1 MGLFLK
7 GNWISPWL
15 HVFGFPR
22 YSLSI
27 RRFWVRRGKRGANKE
42 RAKISSPVA
51 HKDDLIL
58 RLPLLLVENWN
69 NIESLYSSVSL
80 VKCFVKARIRK
91 YIFQRTFHRKS
102 KTDLMSAI
110 NIIKNNWLEPCTNN
124 VFLENSSCYLNRAG
138 LIFFKITNII
148 YWVVTISRSHTIP

>member
-1 MGLFLK
+1 M
-7 GNWISPWL
+7 
-15 HVFGFPR
+15 
-22 YSLSI
+22 
-27 RRFWVRRGKRGANKE
+27 RRGKRGANKE

-102 KTDLMSAI
+102 KSDLMSAI
-110 NIIKNNWLEPCTNN
+110 NIIKNN
-124 VFLENSSCYLNRAG
+124 
-138 LIFFKITNII
+138 
-148 YWVVTISRSHTIP
+148 